1 MTPRLV
7 PIARR
12 TIVGEAAKIAA
23 AAARREPYVFFR
35 RHRHRRVARAIE
47 SEIERRR
54 PAALYLDHLD
64 SLVYADVSRGVP
76 LVVDM
81 HNVYSRLARRAAAE
95 ASGLVRRAYVARE
108 AGLLAA
114 MERRAVKTA
123 HTVLAVSEEEADY
136 FRALGASRVVVVP
149 NGVDCGAYAAPLRR
163 SGPPTILY
171 VGSLA
176 WPPNASAARFLACEV
191 LPIVHASVPD
201 ARLIVVGRNPPAEL
215 VARAKADSR
224 VQATGLVADVTG
236 YFSAAHLLAVP
247 LESGGGT
254 RLKILEAFAAGLPV
268 VSTPV
273 GCEGLAARDGEHLVV
288 ANRGAFAAA
297 IIDLLRSPERAA
309 VMAERARA
317 VAHDSYDWTV
327 VGRLGC
333 DAVAAAASPTRTRF
347 MIPAPLALPTTV
359 SLP

>member
-1 MTPRLV
+1 MT
-7 PIARR
+7 
-12 TIVGEAAKIAA
+12 
-23 AAARREPYVFFR
+23 
-35 RHRHRRVARAIE
+35 RAIE

-54 PAALYLDHLD
+54 PAVLYLDHLD
-64 SLVYADVSRGVP
+64 SLVYAEASRGVP

-95 ASGLVRRAYVARE
+95 ASGIMRRAYVARE
-108 AGLLAA
+108 AGLIGA
-114 MERRAVKTA
+114 MERRAVKMA
-123 HTVLAVSEEEADY
+123 HTVLAVSEEEAEY
-136 FRALGASRVVVVP
+136 FRTLGASRVVVVP
-149 NGVDCGAYAAPLRR
+149 NGVDCGAYAAPQQRTD
-163 SGPPTILY
+163 PPTILY

-191 LPIVHASVPD
+191 LPIVHESLPD

-224 VQATGLVADVTG
+224 VQVTGLVDDVTG
-236 YFSAAHLLAVP
+236 YFSSAHLLAVP

-273 GCEGLAARDGEHLVV
+273 GCEGLTARDGEHLVV
-288 ANRGAFAAA
+288 ANRGRFASA
-297 IIDLLRSPERAA
+297 IVDLLRSPERAA
-309 VMAERARA
+309 AMAERARA
-317 VAHDSYDWTV
+317 VARDGYDWTV

-333 DAVAAAASPTRTRF
+333 DAVAGAASPTRKRT
-347 MIPAPLALPTTV
+347 IIQDLLSLPTTV
-359 SLP
+359 SMP